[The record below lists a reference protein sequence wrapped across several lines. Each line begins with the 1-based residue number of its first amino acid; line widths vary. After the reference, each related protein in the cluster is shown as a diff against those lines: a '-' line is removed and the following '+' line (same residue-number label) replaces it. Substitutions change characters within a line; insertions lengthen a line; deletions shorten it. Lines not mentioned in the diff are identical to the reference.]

1 MRRLVRSPL
10 RNSPRTCCRILPQL
24 SCWESWNASSWSG
37 RFYRNDYR
45 SNRCCMPIL
54 LSLRSARRNIKYI
67 SHYYHNYRT
76 NYNKILKVWSIFVP
90 RRSTRSHWSWTW
102 TAREWR
108 SWERWNISSGDP
120 CPPSSASVIFFFF
133 FSHQKTL
140 NKAIEEEVYRGD
152 LKSGETNQSSAYDE
166 LAQSEQVYDPFQS
179 VREPVNR
186 LISTWNDFVIS
197 ENIPRRSYICI

>member
-1 MRRLVRSPL
+1 MKRLVRSPL

-67 SHYYHNYRT
+67 SHYYHNYWT

-133 FSHQKTL
+133 FSYQKTKQL
-140 NKAIEEEVYRGD
+140 RKNRTEVIWNPAKQINPVLMTNWPKASKFMILSKVSANLWTDWFLRG
-152 LKSGETNQSSAYDE
+152 T
-166 LAQSEQVYDPFQS
+166 
-179 VREPVNR
+179 
-186 LISTWNDFVIS
+186 ISL
-197 ENIPRRSYICI
+197 

>member
-1 MRRLVRSPL
+1 MKRLVRSPL

-90 RRSTRSHWSWTW
+90 RRSTHFHWSWTW

-133 FSHQKTL
+133 FSYQKTKQL
-140 NKAIEEEVYRGD
+140 RKNRTEVIWNPAKQINPVLMTNWPKASKFMILSKVSANLWTDWFLRG
-152 LKSGETNQSSAYDE
+152 T
-166 LAQSEQVYDPFQS
+166 
-179 VREPVNR
+179 
-186 LISTWNDFVIS
+186 ISL
-197 ENIPRRSYICI
+197 

>member
-76 NYNKILKVWSIFVP
+76 NYNKILKVRSIFVP

-133 FSHQKTL
+133 FSYQKTKQL
-140 NKAIEEEVYRGD
+140 KRNRTEVIWNPAKQINPVLMTNWPKASRFMILSKVSANLWTDWFLRG
-152 LKSGETNQSSAYDE
+152 T
-166 LAQSEQVYDPFQS
+166 
-179 VREPVNR
+179 
-186 LISTWNDFVIS
+186 ISL
-197 ENIPRRSYICI
+197 

>member
-37 RFYRNDYR
+37 RFYRNDCR
-45 SNRCCMPIL
+45 SNRCCMPTL
-54 LSLRSARRNIKYI
+54 LFLRSARRNIKYI
-67 SHYYHNYRT
+67 SHYYHNYRI
-76 NYNKILKVWSIFVP
+76 NYNKILKLWSIFVP
-90 RRSTRSHWSWTW
+90 RRSTRSHWNWTW

-133 FSHQKTL
+133 FSYQKTKQL
-140 NKAIEEEVYRGD
+140 KRNRTEVIWNPAKQINPVLMTNWPKASKFMILSKVSANLWTDWFLRG
-152 LKSGETNQSSAYDE
+152 T
-166 LAQSEQVYDPFQS
+166 
-179 VREPVNR
+179 
-186 LISTWNDFVIS
+186 ISL
-197 ENIPRRSYICI
+197 

>member
-133 FSHQKTL
+133 FSYQKTKQL
-140 NKAIEEEVYRGD
+140 RKNRTEVIWNPAKQINPVLMTNWPKASKFMILSKVSANLWTDWFLRG
-152 LKSGETNQSSAYDE
+152 T
-166 LAQSEQVYDPFQS
+166 
-179 VREPVNR
+179 
-186 LISTWNDFVIS
+186 ISL
-197 ENIPRRSYICI
+197 

>member
-1 MRRLVRSPL
+1 MKRLVRSPL

-133 FSHQKTL
+133 FSYQKTKQL
-140 NKAIEEEVYRGD
+140 RKNRTEVIWNPAKQINPVLMTNWPKASKFMILSKVSANLWTDWFLRG
-152 LKSGETNQSSAYDE
+152 T
-166 LAQSEQVYDPFQS
+166 
-179 VREPVNR
+179 
-186 LISTWNDFVIS
+186 ISL
-197 ENIPRRSYICI
+197 